1 MTCREA
7 LHLSTKSFLNKF
19 FVYNFHYI
27 YFPKTIPRKITVKYN
42 IYVAVSYI
50 NTAVIIAG
58 HYYSKR
64 TSVFR
69 ISFECKCV
77 IWLSW
82 QEKLFFPCKGQFN
95 NSGNFTMGQG
105 KFNSFKEV
113 RGGGWNLTIMN
124 SFFFST
130 FVLFR
135 NIKNSLVHTYL
146 QKLDIRRLTFRVNVV
161 LNKTVL
167 DSSELTQQ
175 KRGRQNACVCQT
187 WQAYY
192 LRVCCDVQLI

>member
-1 MTCREA
+1 MLAITIRKEHLYFGSPLNVSVRYGCHDRKSYFFLVRDNLTTQGISLWVREN
-7 LHLSTKSFLNKF
+7 LTLSKKS
-19 FVYNFHYI
+19 
-27 YFPKTIPRKITVKYN
+27 
-42 IYVAVSYI
+42 
-50 NTAVIIAG
+50 
-58 HYYSKR
+58 
-64 TSVFR
+64 
-69 ISFECKCV
+69 E
-77 IWLSW
+77 
-82 QEKLFFPCKGQFN
+82 
-95 NSGNFTMGQG
+95 
-105 KFNSFKEV
+105 
-113 RGGGWNLTIMN
+113 GGWNLTIMN